1 MRLPVYVNLW
11 ESQIYLNNAVFGG
24 LESGS
29 LWWCGVLHTVV
40 IIRSSL
46 RHVFLV

>member
-11 ESQIYLNNAVFGG
+11 ESQIYLNIPLSVFGG
-24 LESGS
+24 VE
-29 LWWCGVLHTVV
+29 WCGVLHTVV

>member
-11 ESQIYLNNAVFGG
+11 ESQIFPTKTVFGG
-24 LESGS
+24 VESPLS
-29 LWWCGVLHTVV
+29 YILTVV